1 MYGMQHRIG
10 VNVLLEEDRAENRV
24 ESTNTLGIEDLAETA
39 NQTVGE
45 ARCRDET
52 DTGSLERAESN
63 GGEELGAG
71 GRDGVDSGTVLAG
84 SLKTKE
90 VDRLLLEELITTEL
104 EGSLDE
110 VTSESWA
117 EAGQESSSALIL
129 DDLAEAAN
137 HATVVGRRVELDTGL
152 DAARESVINIRLVK
166 LMAKHTHRQE

>member
-1 MYGMQHRIG
+1 VYVKQHRIA
-10 VNVLLEEDRAENRV
+10 VNLLLEEDRAETRV
-24 ESTNTLGIEDLAETA
+24 ESTNTLGLEDLAETA

-45 ARCRDET
+45 ARCRDEA
-52 DTGSLERAESN
+52 DTGSLERAEGN

-71 GRDGVDSGTVLAG
+71 GRDRVDSGTVLAG
-84 SLKTKE
+84 SLKTE
-90 VDRLLLEELITTEL
+90 NVDRLLLEELVTTKL

-110 VTSESWA
+110 VTSEGWA

-137 HATVVGRRVELDTGL
+137 HTTVVGRRVELDTGL
-152 DAARESVINIRLVK
+152 DAARESVIGIRRVK